1 MISDILSSCGIAILY
16 AFIVLTFAAFIVYL
30 TNKYF

>member
-1 MISDILSSCGIAILY
+1 MFSDILACCGIAILY
-16 AFIVLTFAAFIVYL
+16 AFIALAFAAFIVYL

>member
-16 AFIVLTFAAFIVYL
+16 VSIVFAFATFIVYL